1 MMIVPL
7 LIYRST
13 VKLSHSETQKKML
26 KSLERRAS
34 TVTGVKVPSVLN
46 LVNMEA
52 CCLVKKCLIGD
63 VCENF
68 NGYFVVN
75 QHQQNT
81 INGGFLL
88 KVPKVRL
95 ELGKTTFK
103 SSGTKPYNDLPL
115 RLRMFFEAK

>member
-7 LIYRST
+7 LIYRNT

-95 ELGKTTFK
+95 G
-103 SSGTKPYNDLPL
+103 SYNVFYSEIKQFL
-115 RLRMFFEAK
+115 AS